1 MRLVLL
7 IVPEVAAVEVET
19 DSVELSCAVELTH
32 SGGNRWLVTSVSCH
46 NPSTH
51 VQLAQFST
59 LKLSFGHNKTNGGIG
74 SMVGK
79 VRVLVTTPP
88 TLEAN

>member
-32 SGGNRWLVTSVSCH
+32 SGGNR
-46 NPSTH
+46 
-51 VQLAQFST
+51 
-59 LKLSFGHNKTNGGIG
+59 
-74 SMVGK
+74 
-79 VRVLVTTPP
+79 
-88 TLEAN
+88 